1 VLSTPCSRGGS
12 GVFKRKENKMPI
24 DYKQYPANWK
34 TEIRPA
40 ILKRA
45 ENCCEMCN
53 IQNGIT
59 ILRGKY
65 NGIDVYQEPDYGK
78 IFRADNSE
86 YYASDYVGEVCQS
99 EKDKFIT
106 IVLTIAHLDHDIN
119 NNDYLNLKALCQK
132 CHLNYDKEHH
142 SKNSRATR
150 NFKKGLQELF

>member
-1 VLSTPCSRGGS
+1 
-12 GVFKRKENKMPI
+12 MPI

-45 ENCCEMCN
+45 ENCCEFCGAKNYSKGVRQFDGTFTEIPIEPTRMLN
-53 IQNGIT
+53 DEQMWLQEFWANMNGF
-59 ILRGKY
+59 K
-65 NGIDVYQEPDYGK
+65 V
-78 IFRADNSE
+78 
-86 YYASDYVGEVCQS
+86 
-99 EKDKFIT
+99 IT
-106 IVLTIAHLDHDIN
+106 IVLTIAHLDHDIA
-119 NNDYLNLKALCQK
+119 NNDYNNLKALCQK